1 MIFQRREKSCEILKG
16 KFRDRKWE
24 EGCYQKKVNKEKL
37 ALSERGGTMVKEN
50 MYYF

>member
-1 MIFQRREKSCEILKG
+1 MKFQRREKSCEILKG
-16 KFRDRKWE
+16 EFRDRKWE
-24 EGCYQKKVNKEKL
+24 EGHYQKKANKEKL